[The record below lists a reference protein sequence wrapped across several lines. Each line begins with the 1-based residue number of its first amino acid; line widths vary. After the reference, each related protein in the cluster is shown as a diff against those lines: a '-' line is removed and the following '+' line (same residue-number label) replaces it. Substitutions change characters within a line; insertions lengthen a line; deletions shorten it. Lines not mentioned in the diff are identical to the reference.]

1 MNYLSVESISKR
13 YGVKELFTDVS
24 FGLEKGQKTALIA
37 RNGTGKTTL
46 LKCIVGQET
55 PDSGIVTF
63 RNGISLG
70 FLDQQAEMNGEHSV
84 LDEVLGEDSSITNA
98 IRAYQQALLDGN
110 QTKIEQGMELMDQ
123 HSAWDHEARVQS
135 LLHKLGIKDPLQKV
149 NTLSGGQQKR
159 VSLTKVM
166 SGNPDVLILDEPT
179 NHLDLDMIEWL
190 EQELST
196 PRVTLLLVTHDRY
209 FLDRICD
216 EIVELQDGT
225 LHRYKGNYSYYVEK
239 KAHNDEVAVA
249 TTDKHKSLMRKEL
262 EWVRRMPKARGTK
275 SKSRL
280 QDFKE
285 LKTLARKKHG
295 HDDVAL
301 HITTSR
307 LGGKVI
313 EVRSLVK
320 RFGDFPIVEKF
331 DYSFK
336 KNDRIGLVGSNG
348 VGKSTFIELITGK
361 MEPDGGKVVIGDTV
375 VLGHYDQMG
384 LQLKADKRV
393 IEVVKDIAEI
403 IPMAQGKKM
412 TASQLLERFLFDK
425 EQQWQYV
432 STLSG
437 GEKRRLYLCQVLM
450 ANPNVI
456 ILDEP
461 TNDLDLATLST
472 LETFLMDLDACIIVV
487 SHDRY
492 FLDKICDFI
501 LEFKGNGV
509 IKEFVGTYTELRE
522 KRVQERDKKE
532 ATVKEVKKERVK
544 ERPKKITYAE
554 KLELEKLDK
563 EVPELEKQKEQLTL
577 SLGEAGIDHA
587 VMSERAGKLEQVIK
601 TLDILTDRWLEL
613 SEKAAGNF

>member
-1 MNYLSVESISKR
+1 MNYLSVESLSKR
-13 YGVKELFTDVS
+13 YGVKELFSDVS
-24 FGLEKGQKTALIA
+24 FGLEKGQKMALIA

-46 LKCIVGQET
+46 LKCIVGQES
-55 PDSGIVTF
+55 PDSGVVTV
-63 RNGISLG
+63 RNGITVG
-70 FLDQQAEMNGEHSV
+70 FLDQQAEMLGTHSV
-84 LDEVLGEDSSITNA
+84 LEEVLGEDSPVTNA
-98 IRAYQQALLDGN
+98 IRNYQQALTEGD
-110 QTKIEQGMELMDQ
+110 QKTIQRTMEEMDRIN
-123 HSAWDHEARVQS
+123 AWDHEARIQG
-135 LLHKLGIKDPLQKV
+135 LLHKLGITDANKAV
-149 NTLSGGQQKR
+149 NTLSGGQKKR
-159 VSLTKVM
+159 VGLTKVL
-166 SGNPDVLILDEPT
+166 SGNPDILILDEPT

-190 EQELST
+190 EQELSS
-196 PRVTLLLVTHDRY
+196 PHITLLLVTHDRY

-216 EIVELQDGT
+216 EIVELEGGT
-225 LHRYKGNYSYYVEK
+225 LNRYKGNYSYYVEK

-249 TTDKHKSLMRKEL
+249 TTAKHKSLMRKEL

-285 LKTLARKKHG
+285 LKKLARKKHG
-295 HDDVAL
+295 HDDVEL
-301 HITTSR
+301 EITTSR

-320 RFGDFPIVEKF
+320 RFGDLSIVEKF

-336 KNDRIGLVGSNG
+336 KNDRIGLVGPNG

-361 MEPDGGKVVIGDTV
+361 IPPDGGKVVIGDTV

-384 LQLKADKRV
+384 LELKEDKRV
-393 IEVVKDIAEI
+393 IEVVKDIAEV
-403 IPMAQGKKM
+403 IPLAKGKKLS
-412 TASQLLERFLFDK
+412 ASQLLERFLFDK

-472 LETFLMDLDACIIVV
+472 LEAFLMDLEACIIVV

-501 LEFKGNGV
+501 LEFKGNGI
-509 IKEFVGTYTELRE
+509 IKEFVGTYSELRE
-522 KRVQERDKKE
+522 IQQRKVEKPVSRTTKRVRQKPRSN
-532 ATVKEVKKERVK
+532 
-544 ERPKKITYAE
+544 KITYAE
-554 KLELEKLDK
+554 KLELKQLDEELPQLEEKKSL
-563 EVPELEKQKEQLTL
+563 LTESL
-577 SLGEAGIDHA
+577 SEEGIDHT
-587 VMSERAGKLEQVIK
+587 VLSERAAELDSIVKKLE
-601 TLDILTDRWLEL
+601 ILESRWLEL
-613 SEKAAGNF
+613 SEKADQST

>member
-1 MNYLSVESISKR
+1 MNYLSVESLSKR

-55 PDSGIVTF
+55 PDSGIVTM
-63 RNGISLG
+63 RNGITLG
-70 FLDQQAEMNGEHSV
+70 FLDQQAEMETDRSV
-84 LDEVLGEDSSITNA
+84 LDEVLGEDSPVTNA
-98 IRAYQQALLDGN
+98 IRAYQKALRDGG
-110 QTKIEQGMELMDQ
+110 QKKIQHAMEDMD
-123 HSAWDHEARVQS
+123 HHHAWDHEARVLS
-135 LLHKLGIKDPLQKV
+135 LLHKLGLKDPDQSVK
-149 NTLSGGQQKR
+149 TLSGGQKKR
-159 VSLTKVM
+159 VALTKVM

-190 EQELST
+190 EQELSA
-196 PRVTLLLVTHDRY
+196 PHVTLLLVTHDRY

-216 EIVELQDGT
+216 EIVELEDGT

-239 KAHNDEVAVA
+239 KALNDDVAVA
-249 TTDKHKSLMRKEL
+249 TTAKHKSLMRKEL

-285 LKTLARKKHG
+285 LKQLARKKHG
-295 HDDVAL
+295 HDEVEL
-301 HITTSR
+301 GITTTR

-336 KNDRIGLVGSNG
+336 KNDRIGLVGPNG

-361 MEPDGGKVVIGDTV
+361 MPPDGGKVVIGDTV
-375 VLGHYDQMG
+375 VLGHYDQQG
-384 LQLKADKRV
+384 LQLKSDKRV

-403 IPMAQGKKM
+403 IPMAKGKKM

-472 LETFLMDLDACIIVV
+472 LESFLMELEACIIVV

-509 IKEFVGTYTELRE
+509 IKEFVGTYSELRE
-522 KRVQERDKKE
+522 KRQQESTEKPS
-532 ATVKEVKKERVK
+532 VKPVKKVQVK
-544 ERPKKITYAE
+544 PKSKKITYGE
-554 KLELEKLDK
+554 KLELEKLDT
-563 EVPELEKQKEQLTL
+563 EIPQLETDKKALTL
-577 SLGEAGIDHA
+577 SLSEQGIGHTEL
-587 VMSERAGKLEQVIK
+587 SERAAKLESIIK
-601 TLDILTDRWLEL
+601 KLEILESRWLEL
-613 SEKAAGNF
+613 SEKADNS